1 MEALFLFNFGF
12 YFSKPQHKMVTALI
26 ILSLIAFGLIIIVY
40 TASKE
45 YTDLHGLQSMLKVPR
60 SYKIRY
66 DIFSCVF
73 ALFFIIMGFIMLS
86 TILKLK
92 NQGFIPII
100 LIIIL
105 GSLFITLGALI
116 YSLEI
121 QVFKIN
127 GKRTYTFNPLEKKV
141 SVSGVE
147 NTSFY
152 LTDIQEIIRFQ
163 PNNYKFALPYYK
175 IILKDQRI
183 IILTSRIPCY
193 DNFDDF
199 FKNIPITIV
208 HKVIGKIE

>member
-1 MEALFLFNFGF
+1 MF
-12 YFSKPQHKMVTALI
+12 TTLI
-26 ILSLIAFGLIIIVY
+26 IQSLIAFGLIMIVY

-45 YTDLHGLQSMLKVPR
+45 YTDLHGSQSMLKVPR
-60 SYKIRY
+60 SYKIKY
-66 DIFSCVF
+66 DIFSCAF

-92 NQGFIPII
+92 NQEFIPII

-105 GSLFITLGALI
+105 SLLLITLGVI
-116 YSLEI
+116 ISSLEI

-127 GKRTYTFNPLEKKV
+127 AKRIYTFNPLEKKV
-141 SVSGVE
+141 SISGIE

-152 LTDIQEIIRFQ
+152 LTDIQEIIAYQ
-163 PNNYKFALPYYK
+163 PEGKFALPYYK
-175 IILKDQRI
+175 IILKDQRV

-199 FKNIPITIV
+199 FKNIPRTIV
-208 HKVIGKIE
+208 HKVIWKIE

>member
-1 MEALFLFNFGF
+1 
-12 YFSKPQHKMVTALI
+12 MVTALI

-45 YTDLHGLQSMLKVPR
+45 YSDLHGLQSMLKVPR

-92 NQGFIPII
+92 HQEFIPII

-105 GSLFITLGALI
+105 GLLLITLGVI
-116 YSLEI
+116 ISSLEI

-141 SVSGVE
+141 SISGIE

-152 LTDIQEIIRFQ
+152 LSEIQEIIRFQ
-163 PNNYKFALPYYK
+163 PNNHKIAFPYYK
-175 IILKDQRI
+175 IILKDQSS
-183 IILTSRIPCY
+183 IILTSRLPCY
-193 DNFDDF
+193 YNFDDF

-208 HKVIGKIE
+208 YKGIWKIE